1 MLIYFCCNFITANGD
16 AAMKIHIDIDLKLSN
31 AEELDILARFIKNFD
46 AMLKALEAEVENYRR
61 RLEQV
66 EEMTTHFE
74 SSQEEN

>member
-1 MLIYFCCNFITANGD
+1 
-16 AAMKIHIDIDLKLSN
+16 MKIQIDIDLKLSN

-66 EEMTTHFE
+66 EEMTTRFE

>member
-1 MLIYFCCNFITANGD
+1 LLQLYNKSGD

-31 AEELDILARFIKNFD
+31 AEEVDLLARFIKNFD
-46 AMLKALEAEVENYRR
+46 AILKALEAEMESYRQ

-66 EEMTTHFE
+66 EEMTTRFE

>member
-1 MLIYFCCNFITANGD
+1 
-16 AAMKIHIDIDLKLSN
+16 MKIHIDIDLKLSN

>member
-1 MLIYFCCNFITANGD
+1 
-16 AAMKIHIDIDLKLSN
+16 MKIHIDIDIKLSN

-66 EEMTTHFE
+66 EEMTTRFE

>member
-1 MLIYFCCNFITANGD
+1 MISLQLDNKEGD
-16 AAMKIHIDIDLKLSN
+16 AVMKIHIDIDLKLSN

-66 EEMTTHFE
+66 EEMTTRFE

>member
-1 MLIYFCCNFITANGD
+1 
-16 AAMKIHIDIDLKLSN
+16 MKIHIDIDLKLSN

-66 EEMTTHFE
+66 EEMTTRFE